1 MKNIHVLPT
10 DKPSRLVIDTIEN
23 KLYYQ
28 PILHNKTVN
37 VLTQHIYITSDDKF
51 VKDEYITD
59 GIEVIQASSK
69 LVNAQGLVNRRNWRK
84 IILTTDQDLIKDS
97 VQAIDDEFLEWFVKN
112 LSCEFVKVDQEK
124 VLWKTGEVTHYKYK
138 IIIPKE
144 EQKKILI
151 DMMKSDEELGL
162 YDDIEINRIE
172 VVCKDC
178 SDSLEDCTCIKST
191 VDFPRQEIKL
201 EEVFNDDKKENIKKF
216 IDEIQNPSEPNQA
229 LKDAFEKYS
238 EYLEDFE
245 NKNTYEHGFKD
256 GAKCQ
261 QQISYSEEEVIA
273 FGEFIFKHSLLTH
286 TRGVKSL
293 FEQFKKK

>member
-1 MKNIHVLPT
+1 MATLE
-10 DKPSRLVIDTIEN
+10 SQYN
-23 KLYYQ
+23 KFLFSNPKSGLSFNEWKVWHGSQ
-28 PILHNKTVN
+28 IK
-37 VLTQHIYITSDDKF
+37 
-51 VKDEYITD
+51 
-59 GIEVIQASSK
+59 QA
-69 LVNAQGLVNRRNWRK
+69 
-84 IILTTDQDLIKDS
+84 
-97 VQAIDDEFLEWFVKN
+97 
-112 LSCEFVKVDQEK
+112 
-124 VLWKTGEVTHYKYK
+124 
-138 IIIPKE
+138 
-144 EQKKILI
+144 LI

-162 YDDIEINRIE
+162 YDDTEINRIE
-172 VVCKDC
+172 LVCKDC

-191 VDFPRQEIKL
+191 IDFPKQEIKL

-256 GAKCQ
+256 GAKWQ
-261 QQISYSEEEVIA
+261 QEQYTIEEQHVGHTIDELDKEYIKGFNEGSAWQQERSYSEEEVIV

-286 TRGVKSL
+286 AKGVKNL